1 MFVSRRRPAPRP
13 DPVLTGWGAVGGDPA
28 FARALAAIWLA
39 VAGSDGAAL
48 PRPGVQATAT
58 TVHGPR
64 PPRDA
69 SDHGDLMELVARA
82 QSGDAEAYGRIY
94 ELNVDSVYRFVHSR
108 VGDRQ
113 LAEDLTSET
122 FLRGLRRIDSFSWQG
137 RDMVAWFITIARNL
151 ILDHVKSARTRLET
165 TTSEMWDADEALAG
179 VDESVIERDRAER
192 LMAALAQ
199 LKPEQAECLSLRF
212 LHERNLAETA
222 EILGRTEGAVK
233 QLQLRAVRAL
243 RELIGDDA
251 ELATW

>member
-1 MFVSRRRPAPRP
+1 MRAAATSVHDPGPPHDTSRP
-13 DPVLTGWGAVGGDPA
+13 
-28 FARALAAIWLA
+28 
-39 VAGSDGAAL
+39 
-48 PRPGVQATAT
+48 
-58 TVHGPR
+58 
-64 PPRDA
+64 
-69 SDHGDLMELVARA
+69 GDLMDLVARA
-82 QSGDAEAYGRIY
+82 QAGDAEAYGRIY

-108 VGDRQ
+108 VGDRH

-122 FLRGLRRIDSFSWQG
+122 FMRGLRRIDSFSWQG

-151 ILDHVKSARTRLET
+151 ILDHAKSARNRLET
-165 TTSEMWDADEALAG
+165 TTGEMWDADEALAG
-179 VDESVIERDRAER
+179 VDESVIDRDRAQR
-192 LMAALAQ
+192 LMSALAQ

-233 QLQLRAVRAL
+233 QLQLRAIRAL

>member
-1 MFVSRRRPAPRP
+1 MLVSRCRPTPRP

-39 VAGSDGAAL
+39 VDGPGGAGTTRTTTAPTGPSS
-48 PRPGVQATAT
+48 PG
-58 TVHGPR
+58 
-64 PPRDA
+64 D
-69 SDHGDLMELVARA
+69 DLADLVERA
-82 QSGDAEAYGRIY
+82 QAGDADAYGRIY
-94 ELNVDSVYRFVHSR
+94 ELNVDSVYRFLYSR

-122 FLRGLRRIDSFSWQG
+122 FLRGLRRIDSFAWQG

-151 ILDHVKSARTRLET
+151 VLDHAKSARTRYET
-165 TTSEMWDADEALAG
+165 TTGEMWDADEALAG
-179 VDESVIERDRAER
+179 VDESVIERDRAQR
-192 LMAALAQ
+192 LMAALGQ

-233 QLQLRAVRAL
+233 QLQLRAIKAL
-243 RELIGDDA
+243 REIIGDDA

>member
-1 MFVSRRRPAPRP
+1 M
-13 DPVLTGWGAVGGDPA
+13 D
-28 FARALAAIWLA
+28 
-39 VAGSDGAAL
+39 
-48 PRPGVQATAT
+48 
-58 TVHGPR
+58 
-64 PPRDA
+64 
-69 SDHGDLMELVARA
+69 LVARA
-82 QSGDAEAYGRIY
+82 QAGDADAYGRIY

-108 VGDRQ
+108 VGDRH

-122 FLRGLRRIDSFSWQG
+122 FMRGLRRIDSFSWQG

-151 ILDHVKSARTRLET
+151 ILDHAKSARNRRET
-165 TTSEMWDADEALAG
+165 TTGAMWDAAEALGG
-179 VDESVIERDRAER
+179 VDESVIERDRAQR
-192 LMAALAQ
+192 LMTALGQ

-233 QLQLRAVRAL
+233 QLQLRAIRAL

>member
-1 MFVSRRRPAPRP
+1 MRVSRWRPAPRP

-39 VAGSDGAAL
+39 VAGSEGAAL
-48 PRPGVQATAT
+48 ARHGVLPSASVRA
-58 TVHGPR
+58 PE
-64 PPRDA
+64 PPHDTSERQTLV
-69 SDHGDLMELVARA
+69 DLVERA
-82 QSGDAEAYGRIY
+82 QAGDADAYGRIY
-94 ELNVDSVYRFVHSR
+94 ALNVDSVYRFVHSR

-151 ILDHVKSARTRLET
+151 ILDHVKSARTRMET
-165 TTSEMWDADEALAG
+165 TTGEMWDADEALAG
-179 VDESVIERDRAER
+179 VDESVIESDRARR
-192 LMAALAQ
+192 LLSALAQ

-233 QLQLRAVRAL
+233 QLQLRAIRAL
-243 RELIGDDA
+243 REVIGDDS

>member
-1 MFVSRRRPAPRP
+1 MDASRRRPGPRP
-13 DPVLTGWGAVGGDPA
+13 DPVLTGWGAAAGDPA

-39 VAGSDGAAL
+39 VGGPEGAAL
-48 PRPGVQATAT
+48 PRPGVGRSDS
-58 TVHGPR
+58 VDDPR
-64 PPRDA
+64 PPHHA
-69 SDHGDLMELVARA
+69 SDPGDLVDLVRRA

-94 ELNVDSVYRFVHSR
+94 ELNVASVYRFLLSR

-151 ILDHVKSARTRLET
+151 VLDHAKSARTRLEAT
-165 TTSEMWDADEALAG
+165 TGEMRDADEALAG
-179 VDESVIERDRAER
+179 VDESVIERDRVER

-222 EILGRTEGAVK
+222 EILGRSEGAVK
-233 QLQLRAVRAL
+233 QLQLRAIRAL
-243 RELIGDDA
+243 REVIGDDA